1 MPKAPFWLIFWLC
14 KSTDQVKS
22 YREKRGENANLSTCF
37 KANKN
42 SYKRL
47 HFLSSP
53 SSDNNKNESRLVY
66 FFHYETREKASFIR
80 FFLYEGLLPL
90 PSSPFCATKLPFFS
104 TMLYLIFIYIIFF
117 IQIFQLVFRFQPV
130 FVYSQNI
137 VIYFARYHCY
147 HSDFLASAGFVYTSL
162 QSPRSP
168 LVL

>member
-1 MPKAPFWLIFWLC
+1 MQTFQHVLKQTKTVTKDDIFYHV
-14 KSTDQVKS
+14 QVVIIIKMNHVW
-22 YREKRGENANLSTCF
+22 YI
-37 KANKN
+37 
-42 SYKRL
+42 
-47 HFLSSP
+47 
-53 SSDNNKNESRLVY
+53 
-66 FFHYETREKASFIR
+66 SFIMKPGR
-80 FFLYEGLLPL
+80 RRLLSVFLYEGLLLPL

-147 HSDFLASAGFVYTSL
+147 HSDFLASAGFFYTSL